1 MAILSRTITALL
13 YLAWPLW
20 AAPAFAASSTP
31 AAPQKAR
38 QTADAKGYAF
48 IDSHEEILAKAK
60 KEGKL
65 RPKLIGPPY
74 VQATQKL
81 TGDTPSPLIPDEYD
95 EVIKKLSRNPDC
107 SKEEVVYSL
116 NGKYY
121 KISRRQ
127 LRTNLAHVNSGTLSF
142 TIPVTVPQWRV
153 GPEDSHL
160 NEPL

>member
-13 YLAWPLW
+13 FLAWPLW

-65 RPKLIGPPY
+65 R
-74 VQATQKL
+74 VQSSLDPHTYRPLRSSPATRL
-81 TGDTPSPLIPDEYD
+81 LRS
-95 EVIKKLSRNPDC
+95 S
-107 SKEEVVYSL
+107 
-116 NGKYY
+116 
-121 KISRRQ
+121 
-127 LRTNLAHVNSGTLSF
+127 RTNTTRS
-142 TIPVTVPQWRV
+142 
-153 GPEDSHL
+153 
-160 NEPL
+160 